1 MAEDAAAAAVA
12 RPLSEAEQRQIRVL
26 KAVVIGLGVLI
37 VAGLVALLTA
47 VVLRGGGGSRA
58 LPAEEAMHVVL
69 PEGAVVEEMRVSGN
83 TLALRVRLADGG
95 REIIIID
102 ARKGRVVRR
111 IRIGPRD

>member
-58 LPAEEAMHVVL
+58 LPAEEAMRLPL

-95 REIIIID
+95 REIVVID
-102 ARKGRVVRR
+102 ARKGREVRR